1 MPDTIAKPEAETR
14 AAKPAMAEPTD
25 PRTPFTP
32 ETLQAQF
39 DQLGTDDI
47 LRYDDPDSVLR
58 SIARMVHA
66 GRRDAALGRLF
77 EGHVNALQLIR
88 LYGDETLR
96 DWAADAA
103 RDGHRIGVWNNDA
116 FDNPL
121 THDGKRL
128 RGAKSFASGAGV
140 LTHALVTTRADSADA
155 VQMWRVTLDPETSA
169 TDRTWWQPAGMQRSE
184 THIVSWDEDRAAE
197 AVPIG
202 GPGLYQRQPHF
213 SGGGLRFAAVQAGAV
228 AGLHDR
234 LVQDLNS
241 RGRAGHPLQ
250 RRRIGES
257 FACAQRAID
266 AVMSVAGAYHMID
279 PDLLHRVDCA
289 RHIVLDAAE
298 EQIMRVQRA
307 VGLSGLMHPHPLAT
321 HLSDLAVYIRQPNPD
336 GSLDAVAGAA
346 IDGDLDFNLLGYA

>member
-1 MPDTIAKPEAETR
+1 MPDTIPRPSSHARADTQATAKA
-14 AAKPAMAEPTD
+14 D

-32 ETLQAQF
+32 DSLQAAF
-39 DQLGTDDI
+39 AQLGTTDI
-47 LRYDDPDSVLR
+47 LSYDDPASVQR
-58 SIARMVHA
+58 SIARMVRA

-88 LYGDETLR
+88 LYGDAALR
-96 DWAADAA
+96 DWAEQAEA
-103 RDGHRIGVWNNDA
+103 RGHRIGVWNNDA
-116 FDNPL
+116 HGNPL
-121 THDGKRL
+121 SHDGERL

-140 LTHALVTTRADSADA
+140 LTHALVTSRADSAEH
-155 VQMWRVTLDPETSA
+155 VQMWRVTLDPGTSA
-169 TDRTWWQPAGMQRSE
+169 TDHSWWQPTGMQRSE
-184 THIVSWDEDRAAE
+184 THVVSWDEDRAAE

-234 LVQDLNS
+234 LVSDLTG
-241 RGRAGHPLQ
+241 RDRAGHPLQ

-266 AVMSVAGAYHMID
+266 AVMSVAASYHMDD

-289 RHIVLDAAE
+289 RHIVLEAAE

-346 IDGDLDFNLLGYA
+346 IEGDLDFNLQGFA